1 MASKNTSNQT
11 CENENDNRWPRFLIM
26 EAADE
31 NVPLNLNAFVLKKA
45 IDGMANAEL
54 DNVKPMKSGRVF
66 IEVETRQQCKN
77 LLKTT
82 KLLGYLPV
90 KVSPHRTLNSSKFV
104 IKCEELD
111 KMEEDEIKKELQPQG
126 IIAVKRISIRYSL
139 YVLTI
144 KGQTVPKRINI
155 GYLKK
160 ETRPYI
166 PNPQRCFQCQKFGHT
181 TNSCKGKAVCAGC
194 GEEGHN
200 LDDCKNEPK
209 CVNCQGDHVAIS
221 RDCPKWKIEKDIVTL
236 KYTEKISFA
245 DARKRLQPSFDTSN
259 TSLRQLDSIH
269 NSGLRLAL
277 GAFCTSPVSSLYTE
291 ANEAPLE
298 ERRLKLSMHYYV
310 KTRACTDNPAHHALH
325 QFDRTTRALYAP
337 RPNGRGGM
345 TRPPAPPIGLKV
357 EEAMTLAE
365 INTELVCPLRTPNFP
380 PGTHDYD
387 PKRHDLIEGVSKC
400 MISRQEAQAKFNEY
414 REAKGSHDEVYT
426 DGSKMNEKVG
436 AAAVINRHF
445 QNGETTCRQLSKR
458 LPDNSTIFAAEAT
471 AISLALNYY
480 QHMDPVYH
488 DVVVYSDSMSCLQA
502 IEGEDTENP
511 FICHIMN
518 LLWSLSDKGTR
529 VRFCWVPS
537 HCGIDGNER
546 VDQLAKDALDQDID
560 PLASVHY
567 TDMKPLVNSYI
578 QKLVQTKWDVAVHGR
593 DLYLVKP
600 TLGPPKKFQHLTRAE
615 EVVITRLRIGHTKA
629 TKSHILSRGLPTGC
643 HHCGQTLTIDHMLL
657 ECALLQECRDEY
669 YTVDSLNALFETIP
683 ETCIVEFLREAGF
696 FYLIWCDLLTSNNPQ
711 TWAIWSDLSNC
722 LENESNPEAHLPV

>member
-1 MASKNTSNQT
+1 MLY
-11 CENENDNRWPRFLIM
+11 R
-26 EAADE
+26 
-31 NVPLNLNAFVLKKA
+31 A
-45 IDGMANAEL
+45 I
-54 DNVKPMKSGRVF
+54 VR
-66 IEVETRQQCKN
+66 
-77 LLKTT
+77 
-82 KLLGYLPV
+82 
-90 KVSPHRTLNSSKFV
+90 SKF
-104 IKCEELD
+104 D
-111 KMEEDEIKKELQPQG
+111 
-126 IIAVKRISIRYSL
+126 Y
-139 YVLTI
+139 
-144 KGQTVPKRINI
+144 
-155 GYLKK
+155 
-160 ETRPYI
+160 
-166 PNPQRCFQCQKFGHT
+166 
-181 TNSCKGKAVCAGC
+181 GC
-194 GEEGHN
+194 
-200 LDDCKNEPK
+200 
-209 CVNCQGDHVAIS
+209 
-221 RDCPKWKIEKDIVTL
+221 IV
-236 KYTEKISFA
+236 YGA
-245 DARKRLQPSFDTSN
+245 ASN
-259 TSLRQLDSIH
+259 TNLRQLDSIH

-310 KTRACTDNPAHHALH
+310 KTRACIDNPAHHTLH
-325 QFDRTTRALYAP
+325 EFDRTTRDLYAP

-357 EEAMTLAE
+357 EEAMTSAE
-365 INTELVCPLRTPNFP
+365 INAELVCPLRTPNFP

-387 PKRHDLIEGVSKC
+387 PKRQDLIEGVSKC
-400 MISRQEAQAKFNEY
+400 MISGQEAQAKFNEY
-414 REAKGSHDEVYT
+414 HEAQGSHDEVCT

-445 QNGETTCRQLSKR
+445 QNGETTSRQLSKR

-480 QHMDPVYH
+480 QHMDPVHH
-488 DVVVYSDSMSCLQA
+488 DVIVYSDSMSCLQA

-546 VDQLAKDALDQDID
+546 VDQLAKETLDQDID

-593 DLYLVKP
+593 DFYLVKP

-615 EVVITRLRIGHTKA
+615 AVVITRLRIGHTKA
-629 TKSHILSRGLPTGC
+629 TKSHILSRVPPTGC

-657 ECALLQECRDEY
+657 ECALLQECCDEY
-669 YTVDSLNALFETIP
+669 YTVDSLNALFKTIP

-696 FYLIWCDLLTSNNPQ
+696 FYLIWCNWLTSTIPQ
-711 TWAIWSDLSNC
+711 TWTIWSDLSNC
-722 LENESNPEAHLPV
+722 LENKSNSETHLPV